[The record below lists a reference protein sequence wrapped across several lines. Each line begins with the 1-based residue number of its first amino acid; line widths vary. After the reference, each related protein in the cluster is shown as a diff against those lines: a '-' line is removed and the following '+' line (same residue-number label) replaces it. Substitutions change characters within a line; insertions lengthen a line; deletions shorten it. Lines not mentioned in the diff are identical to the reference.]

1 MTTCTFAGHRDVF
14 QADIPKKLDKVISQ
28 ILAFGDNSYR
38 FLVGVRGQ
46 FDEMCSSAVRK
57 VKREHKDKQITLV
70 LVLPYFSQELNT
82 NKEYYDQFYD
92 DVVIPSELADV
103 HYKAV
108 ITKRNRW
115 LIEQSDILIAFVYR
129 NFGGAYTT
137 INYAIKKEKRV
148 INLAD
153 SNP

>member
-1 MTTCTFAGHRDVF
+1 V
-14 QADIPKKLDKVISQ
+14 KKPDSH
-28 ILAFGDNSYR
+28 ILYGGF
-38 FLVGVRGQ
+38 
-46 FDEMCSSAVRK
+46 E
-57 VKREHKDKQITLV
+57 KQITLV

-82 NKEYYDQFYD
+82 NKEYYEQFYD

-137 INYAIKKEKRV
+137 INYAIKKEKQV